1 MNDLPPLP
9 PNLRA
14 SLPPELQL
22 YVQGLEEQVVL
33 LRGQVTVLQAQVE
46 QLQRQLKQ
54 NSQNSSRPPSADP
67 PSAPA
72 RPKKEASGRK
82 RGGQPGHPGR
92 RREFVPESELSA
104 IEVHWPDSCPHC
116 ATALPQL
123 ALPEREALRQQ
134 VWELPPI
141 VPQVV
146 EHRYPLVGCPHCQAT
161 VRAARPAHVPPGA
174 FGPHLTSLV
183 GLLNGRYRL
192 SKREVADLLASAL
205 GIEMS
210 LGMVVRATEQLT
222 AALAAPYAAI
232 QATVAPAA
240 QAYVDET
247 SWKQA
252 GARRWLW
259 VAVSTVGTLFYLA
272 ASRAGR
278 ELEHLIGGAFGGIVV
293 SDRYRAYLRL
303 PVAQRQLCW
312 AHLKRDLVACSQA
325 PGDTGAWGLRALAVV
340 AQLFALWH
348 RFKQG
353 DLDRPTLQQQMQP
366 QRAAFA
372 ALLEEGLTL
381 PAWSKANAFCRDV
394 RKVEPALWTFLFV
407 GTIEPTNNAAERALR
422 PAVLWRK
429 GAFGSQSDLG
439 LRFAERILTVTATC
453 KQQQRPLLPFLTDA
467 LAAHWASLP
476 PPALVPTP

>member
-1 MNDLPPLP
+1 MNDLPLLP
-9 PNLRA
+9 PEMRA
-14 SLPPELQL
+14 SLAPEVQL
-22 YVQGLEEQVVL
+22 YIQGLEEQIVL
-33 LRGQVTVLQAQVE
+33 LRGQVAALQTQVE
-46 QLQRQLKQ
+46 QLQTQLRQ
-54 NSQNSSRPPSADP
+54 NSQNSSRPPSSDP

-82 RGGQPGHPGR
+82 RGGQPGHPGH
-92 RREFVPESELSA
+92 RRELVPESELSA
-104 IEVHWPDSCPHC
+104 IEVHWPDNCPHC
-116 ATALPQL
+116 ATALPQRE
-123 ALPEREALRQQ
+123 LPESEPLRQQ
-134 VWELPPI
+134 VWEVPPI

-161 VRAARPAHVPPGA
+161 VRAPRPAHVPPGA

-192 SKREVADLLASAL
+192 SKREVADLLESAL

-222 AALAAPYAAI
+222 AALAAPYAAV
-232 QATVAPAA
+232 QAAVAPAE

-252 GARRWLW
+252 GMRRWLW
-259 VAVSTVGTLFYLA
+259 VAVSTMGTLFYLA

-278 ELEHLIGGAFGGIVV
+278 ELEQLIGSHFGGIVV

-325 PGDTGAWGLRALAVV
+325 PGDTGAWGLRALEVV

-353 DLDRPTLQQQMQP
+353 ELDRLTLQQQMQP
-366 QRAAFA
+366 QRDEFA
-372 ALLEEGLTL
+372 ALLEAGLKL
-381 PAWSKANAFCRDV
+381 PAWSKASAFCRDV
-394 RKVEPALWTFLFV
+394 RAVEPALWTFLFV
-407 GTIEPTNNAAERALR
+407 EEVEPTNNAAERALR

-429 GAFGSQSDLG
+429 GSFGSQSDQG

-467 LAAHWASLP
+467 LAAHWADLP
-476 PPALVPTP
+476 APPLVHTP